1 MCQTKISIARIYGVQ
16 LEKTEKNPKACC
28 KQIAE
33 PLRLLGMLFSV
44 TSCLDD
50 DDDDD
55 DDDNQHDDS
64 NTENDKVNREKK

>member
-16 LEKTEKNPKACC
+16 QEKSEKNPKACC

-55 DDDNQHDDS
+55 DDNQHDDS
-64 NTENDKVNREKK
+64 NTENDKVSREKK